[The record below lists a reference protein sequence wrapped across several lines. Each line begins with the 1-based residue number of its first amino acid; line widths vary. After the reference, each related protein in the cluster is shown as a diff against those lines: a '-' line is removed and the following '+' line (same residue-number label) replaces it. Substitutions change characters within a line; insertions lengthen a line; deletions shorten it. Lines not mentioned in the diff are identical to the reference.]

1 MELGSWFHFLVW
13 DERWERRHRVFG
25 EKSWV
30 SCAVENGEV
39 WRREQALP
47 IQEAPGSER
56 CSPCPTQGFSQR
68 QMSHRG
74 WRWSPSRLKWQ
85 RGDHL
90 PSSSLLLQVC
100 FLLVSRFPFILTL
113 LPPLPMASKAST
125 SGFFPF
131 SIPES
136 LSILLTQDMWFFFP
150 LMKTSCLI
158 LLTQVIPFLP
168 ASHEKH
174 PTPEAKGVSDCPRAQ
189 VHSTILPNGASQLG
203 KTFHQVHP
211 MSLLSTLTDDR
222 SVSFLSSLWTC
233 FLRHSSLLFKVT
245 PSHIS
250 PRHSTIAV
258 TVRSSLS
265 TANTLKMLRMYHLV
279 SQHSK
284 FKSSV
289 HNSLGT
295 ICWAVKCV
303 PCVIDISN
311 LGHPGRRH
319 G

>member
-125 SGFFPF
+125 SGFFPL

-150 LMKTSCLI
+150 WWKHLAWFY
-158 LLTQVIPFLP
+158 LLKWFHFCQHRMR
-168 ASHEKH
+168 S
-174 PTPEAKGVSDCPRAQ
+174 TPHQKPKVSVTVPGHRF
-189 VHSTILPNGASQLG
+189 TLLFYPMGPPNLG
-203 KTFHQVHP
+203 KLSIKYTPWVS
-211 MSLLSTLTDDR
+211 SLLSQMTDLSPFSLHCEHASCGILPSFSRSPHHTYPQDTL
-222 SVSFLSSLWTC
+222 
-233 FLRHSSLLFKVT
+233 
-245 PSHIS
+245 P
-250 PRHSTIAV
+250 
-258 TVRSSLS
+258 
-265 TANTLKMLRMYHLV
+265 
-279 SQHSK
+279 
-284 FKSSV
+284 
-289 HNSLGT
+289 
-295 ICWAVKCV
+295 
-303 PCVIDISN
+303 
-311 LGHPGRRH
+311 
-319 G
+319 